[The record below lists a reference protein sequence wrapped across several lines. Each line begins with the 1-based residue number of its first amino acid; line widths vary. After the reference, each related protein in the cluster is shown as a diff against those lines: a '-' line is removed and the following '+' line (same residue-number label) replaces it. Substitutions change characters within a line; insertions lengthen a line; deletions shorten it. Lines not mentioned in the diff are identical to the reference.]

1 MGTDYRVD
9 VRRKSDKKVLGTF
22 DANCLKSIMDSGFGE
37 QMHLNGRSSDNVT
50 FTYDDVEAVEEAA
63 WKAVGEHYAKIIEK
77 KLMIPMS
84 ANEKIKYELEED
96 IRYEQ
101 DEITGDCGLRYVI
114 EACAFLRGE
123 IDCVTESLY
132 HKVDSAVAKEVDGS
146 EPDDAEAKETWISS
160 YKWNGLDLPKTK
172 GKWGNGEEYEM
183 TTYVMDNDIE
193 CVVHADY

>member
-1 MGTDYRVD
+1 MGTDYRVE

-37 QMHLNGRSSDNVT
+37 QMHLNGRSSDNVA
-50 FTYDDVEAVEEAA
+50 FTYADVEAVEDAA
-63 WKAVGEHYAKIIEK
+63 WKAVAEHYAKIIEK

-101 DEITGDCGLRYVI
+101 DEIAGDCGLRYVI

-132 HKVDSAVAKEVDGS
+132 HKVDAAVAKAVDGS
-146 EPDDAEAKETWISS
+146 EPDDAEARETWISS
-160 YKWNGLDLPKTK
+160 YKWNGLDLPKIK

-183 TTYVMDNDIE
+183 TTYVMDSDVE